1 MIARPTVLPAAG
13 WTFPTPAVTTL
24 DNGLTVWAYDLP
36 GQLILSCDLVLEVP
50 LNAEPAGKEGVAT
63 IAVRTLD
70 EGTLAHPGTGFAT
83 ALEGVGAQ
91 FSGLVG
97 QSTTQCLLD
106 VPYDSLDEALVLFAE
121 VVTTPGFDSQDV
133 ARITSNRLAEIEQQ
147 ESRGA
152 FLASTALRKTLL
164 DSRLRIA
171 RPIGGDTD
179 QVSGLTPDDVTG
191 FHAWHYGS
199 QQATLIIAGDLSGID
214 TMGSVRRA
222 FEAWGKSGTSVA
234 PEPIRAGQ
242 PRRQLIHRDGAV
254 QTDVRLGWYG
264 VDRKDPRWHD
274 LQVAVTI
281 MGGMF
286 NSRLNQILREERGYT
301 YAVSMNARPFRAGG
315 IIDLATST
323 RTEATA
329 DLVAETLKI
338 LRADTPFSDEEVR
351 QAISYLTQSAPLSF
365 DTAEAITAQAA
376 TLAAARLDLDHVTT
390 ALAALNKVTPH
401 SAMDAY
407 RSLVDPDTVS
417 IVAVA
422 DTSELTDPGF
432 EPS

>member
-1 MIARPTVLPAAG
+1 MIARPSVLPAAG
-13 WTFPTPAVTTL
+13 WSFPTPAVTTL
-24 DNGLTVWAYDLP
+24 DTGLTVWAYDLP

-50 LNAEPAGKEGVAT
+50 LNAEPAGKEGVGT

-70 EGTLAHPGTGFAT
+70 EGTLAHPGTRFAT

-106 VPYDSLDEALVLFAE
+106 VPYDSLEEALVLFAE
-121 VVTTPGFDSQDV
+121 VVTTPGFDPQDI

-152 FLASTALRKTLL
+152 FIASTALRKTLL
-164 DSRLRIA
+164 ASHLRIA

-179 QVSGLTPDDVTG
+179 QVSGLTPEDVTG
-191 FHAWHYGS
+191 FHAAHYRPRG
-199 QQATLIIAGDLSGID
+199 ATLIIAGDLSGID
-214 TMGSVRRA
+214 VMGSVERA
-222 FEAWGKSGTSVA
+222 FGAWNTTGTMVC
-234 PEPIRAGQ
+234 PEPVSSGQ

-254 QTDVRLGWYG
+254 QTDIRVGWYG
-264 VDRKDPRWHD
+264 IDRKDPRWHD
-274 LQVAVTI
+274 LQVAVTV

-286 NSRLNQILREERGYT
+286 NSRLNRILREERGYT
-301 YAVSMNARPFRAGG
+301 YAVSMNARPFRDSGL
-315 IIDLATST
+315 IDVATST
-323 RTEATA
+323 RTDATA
-329 DLVAETLKI
+329 GLIGETLQI
-338 LRADTPFSDEEVR
+338 LKADTPFSDDEVS
-351 QAISYLTQSAPLSF
+351 QAISFLTQSAPLSF

-376 TLAAARLDLDHVTT
+376 TLAAAHLDLDHVTT
-390 ALAALNKVTPH
+390 ALAALNKVTPG

-407 RSLVDPDTVS
+407 RSLVDPGTVS

-422 DTSELTDPGF
+422 DTADLTDPGF
-432 EPS
+432 EPG